1 MIDAFYLDD
10 IKPKKD
16 SNVDS
21 STESEIFKNMVTKKF
36 LDELTKSGIDMEDV
50 SNGYRYKN
58 EAFHKFNLFVDE
70 MSNDHNISMVD
81 IVMILEE
88 SFFDIKTVIKC
99 FNEENLFNLRYETS
113 KKYNVKIKKSK
124 LESIIE

>member
-21 STESEIFKNMVTKKF
+21 TAETEIIKNMTTKQF
-36 LDELTKSGIDMEDV
+36 LDALEATGINMTEV
-50 SNGYRYKN
+50 ANGYRYKN
-58 EAFHKFNLFVDE
+58 EEFHKFNLFVDA

-81 IVMILEE
+81 IALILEE
-88 SFFDIKTVIKC
+88 SFFDMKTVVKC
-99 FNEENLFNLRYETS
+99 FNEENIFNLRYES
-113 KKYNVKIKKSK
+113 SRKYNVKIKKSK